1 MAYGMKTK
9 KRSMKKNNGMRK
21 TGMTAKRKSK
31 KRKY

>member
-21 TGMTAKRKSK
+21 AGMTAKRKTK
-31 KRKY
+31 KKKY